1 MEPTR
6 GGFLFRLLQRA
17 GFGLVAFLARL
28 APVEVAVAA
37 VVARPVPPG
46 SGGAAAA
53 AAAAAVARAS
63 AAAGRRAADVRVA
76 ARVTARTGAL
86 DEILAHAAGARA
98 GAGGDARRIGGRR
111 GGRVTRGRRRGG
123 RVCAV
128 AGAAAGRG
136 RRGTRG
142 CVSAAAATTAIFGE
156 FDAARASVD
165 VAPVRVL
172 DAVRGALGIC
182 ERDESESAR
191 AAGVAICDHLDVDDS
206 PEAFERGAETALVG
220 VVAQVAHHEAG
231 ARLRTRGEMVTLKI
245 GNNSSRRTRRAS
257 RKRARVLARGASA
270 TRKPTANRRRTM
282 VAFVRGVL
290 GASRASETTGH
301 AGDGRAA
308 K

>member
-1 MEPTR
+1 MC
-6 GGFLFRLLQRA
+6 
-17 GFGLVAFLARL
+17 
-28 APVEVAVAA
+28 
-37 VVARPVPPG
+37 G
-46 SGGAAAA
+46 SGTVTRVQAPLMK
-53 AAAAAVARAS
+53 S
-63 AAAGRRAADVRVA
+63 CTRRGCPR
-76 ARVTARTGAL
+76 RRR
-86 DEILAHAAGARA
+86 GAR
-98 GAGGDARRIGGRR
+98 DAS
-111 GGRVTRGRRRGG
+111 GRRRGG
-123 RVCAV
+123 ASLAGEARGARARRRRRR
-128 AGAAAGRG
+128 AGA
-136 RRGTRG
+136 GTRG
-142 CVSAAAATTAIFGE
+142 CVSAAAAAAAATTTAIFGE

-257 RKRARVLARGASA
+257 RKRARVLARGSSA

-290 GASRASETTGH
+290 GASRASEATGH

>member
-1 MEPTR
+1 MR
-6 GGFLFRLLQRA
+6 RSRRRRRA
-17 GFGLVAFLARL
+17 GEAGD
-28 APVEVAVAA
+28 
-37 VVARPVPPG
+37 PG
-46 SGGAAAA
+46 CVSAAAA
-53 AAAAAVARAS
+53 AA
-63 AAAGRRAADVRVA
+63 
-76 ARVTARTGAL
+76 
-86 DEILAHAAGARA
+86 
-98 GAGGDARRIGGRR
+98 
-111 GGRVTRGRRRGG
+111 
-123 RVCAV
+123 
-128 AGAAAGRG
+128 
-136 RRGTRG
+136 
-142 CVSAAAATTAIFGE
+142 AAAATTAIFGE

-257 RKRARVLARGASA
+257 RKRARVLARGSSA

-290 GASRASETTGH
+290 GASRASEATGH

>member
-1 MEPTR
+1 MKSWHTPRVPAPAPEGTR
-6 GGFLFRLLQRA
+6 DA
-17 GFGLVAFLARL
+17 
-28 APVEVAVAA
+28 
-37 VVARPVPPG
+37 
-46 SGGAAAA
+46 SGG
-53 AAAAAVARAS
+53 
-63 AAAGRRAADVRVA
+63 G
-76 ARVTARTGAL
+76 
-86 DEILAHAAGARA
+86 
-98 GAGGDARRIGGRR
+98 
-111 GGRVTRGRRRGG
+111 GGRVTRGRRRGA
-123 RVCAV
+123 RACAV
-128 AGAAAGRG
+128 AAAAAGRG

-142 CVSAAAATTAIFGE
+142 CVSAAAAAAAATTTAIFGE

-257 RKRARVLARGASA
+257 RKRARVLARGSSA

-290 GASRASETTGH
+290 GASRASEATGH